1 MLTASGPKL
10 LDFGLA
16 KTAPALGI
24 SSAASG
30 MTPSTPTMTIAELSS
45 PAQPL
50 TRQGTVV
57 GTFQYMAPEQIAP
70 ASSAALD
77 HLVKS
82 CLEKNPQER
91 IQTAQD
97 VRLQLKW
104 IAEGGGMSFESVCR
118 AETPVD
124 LVGRGQHG
132 IAGGGGNDG
141 GVYEGSITAKAGDA
155 HVNFASRGDVIC
167 HHRAAA
173 QGRRSSR
180 QTAPGWHSRR
190 AMPREKSR
198 LYVRTLSSL
207 TSQALSGTEEAMYP
221 FWSADSQTLGF
232 LRWAS

>member
-70 ASSAALD
+70 ASPAALD

-104 IAEGGGMSFESVCR
+104 IAEGGGISSKVFAAPKRPWIWWAVASM
-118 AETPVD
+118 AL
-124 LVGRGQHG
+124 LVA
-132 IAGGGGNDG
+132 AGT
-141 GVYEGSITAKAGDA
+141 TAAYMRE
-155 HVNFASRGDVIC
+155 ASRPKPVMRMSILPPEGTSFVITVPASGPAVISPDGT
-167 HHRAAA
+167 RVAFTTRDAKGKV
-173 QGRRSSR
+173 Q
-180 QTAPGWHSRR
+180 
-190 AMPREKSR
+190 